1 MSLPTTAEP
10 DEELSDQ
17 EVLVREWRLSQ
28 FRMLGFDLPN
38 AELLAA
44 CGHVDLGQVRA
55 LIAAGC
61 DRPTALR
68 IVT

>member
-1 MSLPTTAEP
+1 
-10 DEELSDQ
+10 
-17 EVLVREWRLSQ
+17 
-28 FRMLGFDLPN
+28 MLGFDLLN
-38 AELLAA
+38 AELLAE

-68 IVT
+68 IVM

>member
-1 MSLPTTAEP
+1 MSLSTTAEP

-28 FRMLGFDLPN
+28 FRLLGFDLLN
-38 AELLAA
+38 SELLAE

-61 DRPTALR
+61 DRSTALR
-68 IVT
+68 IVV